1 MGTISHSELV
11 HSFIRWAHLATYCHI
26 KAMMYVQVHYYVA
39 NSTGDMSM
47 TVRSITWC
55 VALIVRCTNFSIRLS
70 KISSDLN
77 KGAIKLIVATFKNAH
92 IKHIHRAL
100 IHWLYHTYC
109 IQNGNFDK
117 VSLFFLSLL
126 LLFFYPLRRS
136 TFEIPVVFGAGDG
149 SWCCCCF
156 YYHWETHELQR
167 KRKKEK
173 DDLVKWRKWREYKY
187 MKCERK
193 LDIYRY
199 LLCIKSK

>member
-1 MGTISHSELV
+1 MGTIWHSELV

-92 IKHIHRAL
+92 IKHIHRAHSL
-100 IHWLYHTYC
+100 ATIHIAYKMGILTK
-109 IQNGNFDK
+109 FR
-117 VSLFFLSLL
+117 F
-126 LLFFYPLRRS
+126 FFYFSSIHCGGPHLKFPLFLVLAMVVGAAAAASITIGKRTS
-136 TFEIPVVFGAGDG
+136 TAKKKE
-149 SWCCCCF
+149 
-156 YYHWETHELQR
+156 R
-167 KRKKEK
+167 KRWFRKMKE
-173 DDLVKWRKWREYKY
+173 
-187 MKCERK
+187 MKR
-193 LDIYRY
+193 I
-199 LLCIKSK
+199 

>member
-1 MGTISHSELV
+1 MGTIWHSELV

-92 IKHIHRAL
+92 IKHIHRAHSL
-100 IHWLYHTYC
+100 ATIHIAYKMGILTK
-109 IQNGNFDK
+109 FR
-117 VSLFFLSLL
+117 FFF

-136 TFEIPVVFGAGDG
+136 TFEIPVVFSAGDG

-156 YYHWETHELQR
+156 YHHWETHEHSE
-167 KRKKEK
+167 KERKKK
-173 DDLVKWRKWREYKY
+173 
-187 MKCERK
+187 M
-193 LDIYRY
+193 I
-199 LLCIKSK
+199 S

>member
-1 MGTISHSELV
+1 MGTIWHSELV

-92 IKHIHRAL
+92 IKHIHRSLAHSL
-100 IHWLYHTYC
+100 ATIHIAYKMGILTKFRFFFFFYFSPIHC
-109 IQNGNFDK
+109 GGPHSKFP
-117 VSLFFLSLL
+117 LFLVLAMAVVVL
-126 LLFFYPLRRS
+126 LLFLSPLGNAR
-136 TFEIPVVFGAGDG
+136 A
-149 SWCCCCF
+149 
-156 YYHWETHELQR
+156 QR

-173 DDLVKWRKWREYKY
+173 DDFVKWRKWREYKY